1 MLISTYLDCDVMDE
15 EFLWTVFEL
24 SARSGFND
32 DLIRPFP
39 SDYLLKDGTK
49 GTSLPNS
56 LFLVQFLVM
65 FFDQNIDFYIEN
77 GIFYIE
83 NGILI

>member
-1 MLISTYLDCDVMDE
+1 MNE

-49 GTSLPNS
+49 GT
-56 LFLVQFLVM
+56 VQPK
-65 FFDQNIDFYIEN
+65 
-77 GIFYIE
+77 
-83 NGILI
+83 ILIGFYSSPIFIMKLAISS

>member
-1 MLISTYLDCDVMDE
+1 MINFRSDYIVKNRISRRFFLDCNVMDE

-49 GTSLPNS
+49 GTALPN
-56 LFLVQFLVM
+56 
-65 FFDQNIDFYIEN
+65 
-77 GIFYIE
+77 
-83 NGILI
+83 

>member
-1 MLISTYLDCDVMDE
+1 MNE

-49 GTSLPNS
+49 GTVPS
-56 LFLVQFLVM
+56 VK
-65 FFDQNIDFYIEN
+65 
-77 GIFYIE
+77 
-83 NGILI
+83 LIVFSASF

>member
-1 MLISTYLDCDVMDE
+1 MDE

-49 GTSLPNS
+49 GTVQPI
-56 LFLVQFLVM
+56 FL
-65 FFDQNIDFYIEN
+65 IGFYS
-77 GIFYIE
+77 FS
-83 NGILI
+83 IL